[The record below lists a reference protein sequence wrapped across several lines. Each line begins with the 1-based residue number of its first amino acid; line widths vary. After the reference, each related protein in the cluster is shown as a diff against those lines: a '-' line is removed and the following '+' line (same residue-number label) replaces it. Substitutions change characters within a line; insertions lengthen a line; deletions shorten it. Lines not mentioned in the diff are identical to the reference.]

1 MSAIV
6 NSELIY
12 KEKDL
17 PLGST
22 RQMAQ
27 FESIKGTM
35 VGGSRAIINIPNL
48 RNGFLDTADAF
59 VKFSVSTQLL
69 GANLTNWA
77 GGAANITNP
86 DGVLLSAA
94 GGVSLIRAVEIY
106 SNSAIVA
113 RIDNSN
119 YLSSILSVADSS
131 LNSQDAASILAGNS
145 FSQEGDLIG
154 NSVCRTWGYPIAD
167 VTGTKDTI
175 STMPTMTFCINSN
188 ILSFLGDGCMCPIFA
203 IKNLQLQ
210 IEFESDVRVS
220 FLGTKDAVTPAKNC
234 TITGGTNTFSN
245 VAYCAPVVTMDDSSM
260 EAVIKENGF
269 GSRNVMWSGVNHHV
283 SVLQLSVAEQNAT
296 LDNLTK
302 LVPANR
308 FTSLK
313 NITLG
318 AFDSPEATGQI
329 DLCIPRISV
338 GSLQYRING
347 NEYPQQKIDTISKCV
362 QNTIACYSTNSN
374 SVGTTF
380 MNSVG
385 SALNYRQA
393 LPTGTQVLSA
403 RGVIGLSLETW
414 SESDA
419 VSGLDT
425 TQSDTEALV
434 STNGATAI
442 SNSQLCFVSTYDT
455 VYVVNAEGILSA
467 SYN

>member
-6 NSELIY
+6 NNELIY

-35 VGGSRAIINIPNL
+35 IGGSRAIINIPNL

-69 GANLTNWA
+69 GANLPNWD
-77 GGAANITNP
+77 GSGSIVNP
-86 DGVLLSAA
+86 DAAILSAA
-94 GGVSLIRAVEIY
+94 GGVSMIRAIEIY
-106 SNSAIVA
+106 SNSAIVS

-119 YLSSILSVADSS
+119 YLSSILSIADSS
-131 LNSQDAASILAGNS
+131 LNSQDAASVIAGNS
-145 FSQEGDLIG
+145 LSEEGTLIG

-167 VTGTKDTI
+167 VSGTKATI
-175 STMPTMTFCINSN
+175 ATLPTMTFCINNN

-210 IEFESDVRVS
+210 IEFENDVRVS
-220 FLGTKDAVTPAKNC
+220 YVGQKDAVTASKNC

-245 VAYCAPVVTMDDSSM
+245 VSYCAPVVTMDDSSM
-260 EAVIKENGF
+260 ESVIKENGF
-269 GSRNVMWSGVNHHV
+269 GSKNVMWSGVNHHV
-283 SVLQLSVAEQNAT
+283 SVIQLSTAEQNAT

-318 AFDSPEATGQI
+318 AFDSPDANGQT

-338 GSLQYRING
+338 NSLQYRING
-347 NEYPQQKIDTISKCV
+347 NEYPQQKIDTVSKCV

-385 SALNYRQA
+385 TALNYRQV
-393 LPTGTQVLSA
+393 LPAATRVVSA
-403 RGVIGLSLETW
+403 RGVIGLNLETW

-425 TQSDTEALV
+425 TQSDTEANI
-434 STNGATAI
+434 STNGATAV

-455 VYVVNAEGILSA
+455 VYVINDTGILSA